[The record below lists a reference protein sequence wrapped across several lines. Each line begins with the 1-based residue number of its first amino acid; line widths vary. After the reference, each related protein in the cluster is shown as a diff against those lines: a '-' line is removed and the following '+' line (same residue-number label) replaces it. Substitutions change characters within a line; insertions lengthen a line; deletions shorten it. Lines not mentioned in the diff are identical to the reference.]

1 MSDKLI
7 ERLKEITG
15 VSFVSVTYVN
25 QQNEK
30 HQTLFN
36 VGVDYNKAKQKDI
49 EFLKQLDVSTIKS
62 HLDVEL
68 LENARIEL
76 LNSFLKPSKTRS
88 EGIANAYTHLGYGL
102 KIHNETQTI
111 YVYGMKVYKRVI
123 EEGNYQEDTRSELTK
138 AKDAIR
144 ATLKSTQ
151 YRQFKIESS
160 LQYKISG
167 DAIIFGE

>member
-15 VSFVSVTYVN
+15 VSFVSVTYIN

-36 VGVDYNKAKQKDI
+36 VGIDYQRAKQKDI
-49 EFLKQLDVSTIKS
+49 EFLKQLDITTMKS
-62 HLDVEL
+62 HLDNEL
-68 LENARIEL
+68 LETAKIVL
-76 LNSFLKPSKTRS
+76 LESFIKPSANRS
-88 EGIANAYTHLGYGL
+88 EGITNAYTHLGNGL
-102 KIHNETQTI
+102 KIHNETQTV
-111 YVYGMKVYKRVI
+111 YVYGMKVHKRII
-123 EEGNYQEDTRSELTK
+123 EEGIKQEDTRGDLTK

-144 ATLKSTQ
+144 SLLKSTQ

-167 DAIIFGE
+167 DTIIFE

>member
-15 VSFVSVTYVN
+15 VSFVSVTYIN

-36 VGVDYNKAKQKDI
+36 VGIDYQRAKQKDI
-49 EFLKQLDVSTIKS
+49 GFLKQLDVTTIKS
-62 HLDVEL
+62 NLDDEL
-68 LENARIEL
+68 LETARIAL
-76 LNSFLKPSKTRS
+76 LASFIKPSANRS
-88 EGIANAYTHLGYGL
+88 EGIANAYTHLGNGL

-111 YVYGMKVYKRVI
+111 YVYGMKIQKRII
-123 EEGNYQEDTRSELTK
+123 EKGNYQEDTRGELTK
-138 AKDAIR
+138 AKDVIR
-144 ATLKSTQ
+144 LLLKSTQ

-167 DAIIFGE
+167 DTIIFE

>member
-15 VSFVSVTYVN
+15 VSFVSVTYIN

-36 VGVDYNKAKQKDI
+36 VGIDYQRAKQKDI
-49 EFLKQLDVSTIKS
+49 EFLKQLDVTTMKS
-62 HLDVEL
+62 YLDDEL
-68 LENARIEL
+68 LKTAKIAL
-76 LNSFLKPSKTRS
+76 LESFIKPSTNRS
-88 EGIANAYTHLGYGL
+88 EGITNAYTHLGNGL
-102 KIHNETQTI
+102 KIHNETQTV
-111 YVYGMKVYKRVI
+111 YVYGMKVHKRII
-123 EEGNYQEDTRSELTK
+123 EEGIKQEDTRGELTK

-144 ATLKSTQ
+144 SLLKSTQ

-167 DAIIFGE
+167 DTIIFE

>member
-15 VSFVSVTYVN
+15 VSFVSVTYIN

-36 VGVDYNKAKQKDI
+36 VGIDYQRAKQKDI
-49 EFLKQLDVSTIKS
+49 EFLKQLDITTMKS
-62 HLDVEL
+62 HLDNEL
-68 LENARIEL
+68 LETAKITL
-76 LNSFLKPSKTRS
+76 LESFIKPSANRS
-88 EGIANAYTHLGYGL
+88 EGIANAYTHLGNGL
-102 KIHNETQTI
+102 KIHNETQTV
-111 YVYGMKVYKRVI
+111 YVYGMKVHKRII
-123 EEGNYQEDTRSELTK
+123 EEGIKQEDTRGELTK

-144 ATLKSTQ
+144 SLLKSTQ

-167 DAIIFGE
+167 DTIIFE

>member
-7 ERLKEITG
+7 NRLKEITG
-15 VSFVSVTYVN
+15 VSFVSVTYIN

-36 VGVDYNKAKQKDI
+36 VGVDYQRAKQKDI
-49 EFLKQLDVSTIKS
+49 EFLKQLDVTTMSS
-62 HLDVEL
+62 DLDNEL
-68 LENARIEL
+68 LETARIVL
-76 LNSFLKPSKTRS
+76 LDSFIKPSKTRS
-88 EGIANAYTHLGYGL
+88 EGIANAYTHLGNGL
-102 KIHNETQTI
+102 KVHNETQTV
-111 YVYGMKVYKRVI
+111 YVYGMKVSKRVI
-123 EEGNYQEDTRSELTK
+123 EEGDKQEDTRSELTK

-144 ATLKSTQ
+144 SLLKSTQ

-167 DAIIFGE
+167 DTIIFE

>member
-15 VSFVSVTYVN
+15 VSFVSVTYIN

-36 VGVDYNKAKQKDI
+36 VGIDYQRAKHKDI
-49 EFLKQLDVSTIKS
+49 EFLKQLDVTTMKS
-62 HLDVEL
+62 NLDDEL
-68 LENARIEL
+68 LETARIAL
-76 LNSFLKPSKTRS
+76 LESFIKPSANRS
-88 EGIANAYTHLGYGL
+88 EGIANAYTHLGNGL
-102 KIHNETQTI
+102 KIHNETQTV
-111 YVYGMKVYKRVI
+111 YVYGMKVHKRVI
-123 EEGNYQEDTRSELTK
+123 EEGIKQEDTRGELTK

-144 ATLKSTQ
+144 SLLKSTQ

-167 DAIIFGE
+167 DTIIFE

>member
-15 VSFVSVTYVN
+15 VSFVSVTYIN

-36 VGVDYNKAKQKDI
+36 VGIDYQRAKQKDI
-49 EFLKQLDVSTIKS
+49 EFLKQLDITTMKS
-62 HLDVEL
+62 HLDNEL
-68 LENARIEL
+68 LETAKIVL
-76 LNSFLKPSKTRS
+76 LESFIKPSTNRS
-88 EGIANAYTHLGYGL
+88 EGIANAYTHLGNGL
-102 KIHNETQTI
+102 KIHNETQTV
-111 YVYGMKVYKRVI
+111 YVYGMKVHKRVI
-123 EEGNYQEDTRSELTK
+123 EEGDKQEDTRSELTK

-144 ATLKSTQ
+144 SLLKSTQ

-167 DAIIFGE
+167 DTIIFE

>member
-88 EGIANAYTHLGYGL
+88 EGIANAYTHLGHGL
-102 KIHNETQTI
+102 KIHNETQTV

>member
-15 VSFVSVTYVN
+15 VSFVSVTYIN

-36 VGVDYNKAKQKDI
+36 VGIDYQRAKQKDI
-49 EFLKQLDVSTIKS
+49 EFLKQLDITTMKS
-62 HLDVEL
+62 HLDNEL
-68 LENARIEL
+68 LETAKIVL
-76 LNSFLKPSKTRS
+76 LESFIKPSTNRS
-88 EGIANAYTHLGYGL
+88 EGIANAYTHLGNGL
-102 KIHNETQTI
+102 KIHNETQTV
-111 YVYGMKVYKRVI
+111 YVYGMKVHKRII
-123 EEGNYQEDTRSELTK
+123 EEGIKQEDTRGELTK

-144 ATLKSTQ
+144 SLLKSTQ

-167 DAIIFGE
+167 DTIIFE

>member
-15 VSFVSVTYVN
+15 VSFVSVTYIN

-36 VGVDYNKAKQKDI
+36 VGIDYQRAKQKDI
-49 EFLKQLDVSTIKS
+49 EFLKQLDITTMKS
-62 HLDVEL
+62 HLDNEL
-68 LENARIEL
+68 LETAKIVL
-76 LNSFLKPSKTRS
+76 LESFIKPSTNRS
-88 EGIANAYTHLGYGL
+88 EGITNAYTHLGNGL
-102 KIHNETQTI
+102 KIHNETQTV
-111 YVYGMKVYKRVI
+111 YVYGMKVHKRII
-123 EEGNYQEDTRSELTK
+123 EEGIKQEDTRGELTK

-144 ATLKSTQ
+144 SLLKSTQ

-167 DAIIFGE
+167 DTIIFE